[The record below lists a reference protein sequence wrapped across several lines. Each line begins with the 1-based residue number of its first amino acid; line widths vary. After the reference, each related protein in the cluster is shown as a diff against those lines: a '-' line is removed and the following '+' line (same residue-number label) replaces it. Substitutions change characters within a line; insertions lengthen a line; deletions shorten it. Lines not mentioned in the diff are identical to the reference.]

1 MSDYESDFDSD
12 TAAPATPRAAPP
24 ATREEQA
31 MAMYKSAFDQKL
43 LPKMKTTRTTKE
55 RSHPPTNSNSNS
67 MPNLPQHH
75 PHHQQTPRA
84 CYGSNTVATQTNDT
98 WLPALIQKIVSQR
111 IREEKNRREK
121 EASLKIRSKN
131 QEEENG
137 EKAGQDNHEDN
148 HDLDGLVI
156 ESDQTRQPVIS
167 TTQHQHCMPPSLSHE
182 TSSTTTIHNKIKFEA
197 ASLDEFLASS
207 PFPFHRQSNNSS
219 MTPTSVISVARQH
232 RLDRLNS
239 SVYRRHKR
247 GRNSGGR
254 KSGGS
259 GSSGTTNKKLSERS
273 RIKKLLKNIRR
284 VVNQNRE
291 GSIEIFHQ
299 CEARSGGGSGTLG
312 LLDLRSCLK
321 KLHLQCTIDECKRVV
336 RSMRTRVSDSFN
348 TMNYFVLLRA
358 VRTKMYP
365 SEEMIDLAL
374 GLIEPRKSAAV
385 VLPLPRLR
393 RVQPAA
399 VLQEEGEAGA
409 SGSDVSRSDV
419 SRSDVSRSDVR
430 AVRKKRERKTY
441 KEQQV
446 EWEKEA
452 KMHAEKRK
460 QEAAVG
466 AAATK
471 GRKYE
476 KKETRIERRRRRK
489 DVVIESEPTS
499 KKRVCS
505 PNQEEEERVKAEEGV
520 KAEKEEVVMAEKEEE
535 VEEESLS
542 ASFGEL
548 MEQEERLCRIERA
561 MESSDGA
568 NREDGG
574 DMPSKRSGRIILA
587 CDDDQGSGGPRPPAA
602 VQSSSSSA
610 TPTASPLPCV
620 PSPESKQP
628 NFMGAMM
635 SSESEEEEKEEG
647 EVGEVGEVENSVVTT
662 QNKYDKED
670 EEEEEEEDDEE
681 EDEVPTFVP
690 TSFHNV
696 KQHEQKTLAKDDWFR
711 EMTDMMS
718 PELSDSEEE
727 EMDAVVDDLENEKG
741 VDASE
746 NEKHHRNLFS
756 VNRTT
761 RTTIEEK
768 RIPLVLQ
775 EVSVFK
781 KPPMM
786 MQRQKKK
793 KYY

>member
-1 MSDYESDFDSD
+1 M
-12 TAAPATPRAAPP
+12 
-24 ATREEQA
+24 
-31 MAMYKSAFDQKL
+31 
-43 LPKMKTTRTTKE
+43 
-55 RSHPPTNSNSNS
+55 
-67 MPNLPQHH
+67 
-75 PHHQQTPRA
+75 
-84 CYGSNTVATQTNDT
+84 
-98 WLPALIQKIVSQR
+98 
-111 IREEKNRREK
+111 
-121 EASLKIRSKN
+121 
-131 QEEENG
+131 
-137 EKAGQDNHEDN
+137 
-148 HDLDGLVI
+148 
-156 ESDQTRQPVIS
+156 
-167 TTQHQHCMPPSLSHE
+167 
-182 TSSTTTIHNKIKFEA
+182 
-197 ASLDEFLASS
+197 
-207 PFPFHRQSNNSS
+207 
-219 MTPTSVISVARQH
+219 
-232 RLDRLNS
+232 
-239 SVYRRHKR
+239 
-247 GRNSGGR
+247 
-254 KSGGS
+254 
-259 GSSGTTNKKLSERS
+259 
-273 RIKKLLKNIRR
+273 
-284 VVNQNRE
+284 
-291 GSIEIFHQ
+291 
-299 CEARSGGGSGTLG
+299 
-312 LLDLRSCLK
+312 
-321 KLHLQCTIDECKRVV
+321 
-336 RSMRTRVSDSFN
+336 
-348 TMNYFVLLRA
+348 
-358 VRTKMYP
+358 
-365 SEEMIDLAL
+365 
-374 GLIEPRKSAAV
+374 
-385 VLPLPRLR
+385 
-393 RVQPAA
+393 
-399 VLQEEGEAGA
+399 
-409 SGSDVSRSDV
+409 
-419 SRSDVSRSDVR
+419 R